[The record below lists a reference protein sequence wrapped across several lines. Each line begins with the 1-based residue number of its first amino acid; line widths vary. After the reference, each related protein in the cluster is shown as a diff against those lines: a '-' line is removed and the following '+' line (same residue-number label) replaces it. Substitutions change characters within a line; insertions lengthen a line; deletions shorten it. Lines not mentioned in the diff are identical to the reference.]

1 MSSLLTTWTTS
12 LHNVASSEIDGVARV
27 YGPRRWWGGPLD
39 VEGLALGSARV
50 AATAV
55 SELTGRTMDI
65 TAERVAASFAS
76 INHLKV
82 NGRRPERFAPM
93 SGFHS
98 TADGWIRLHA
108 NYPHHAKAYKDALG
122 VTTDRAFAAQLATS
136 RAKDIEAYIIA
147 AGGVA
152 AAMRSHQEWL
162 TTPMAGASTSGP
174 WINFM
179 NAPTRHSATASIWRP
194 PDDHSDAPL
203 RDLRVL
209 DFTRVIAGPSAS
221 RLLAALGADVL
232 RVDSPNNP
240 ELLDQYID
248 TGFCKRS
255 AELNL
260 NEPAGL
266 AKVREL
272 LEECHVV
279 LLGYRTGSLDKF
291 GLTPEMLTDAFPT
304 LKIVRFNAWGW
315 SGPWH
320 RTRGFDSIVQAA
332 TGIADI
338 YRNTD
343 GSPGKLPVQ
352 ALDHATGMGV
362 VAAVAML
369 LATEHLSWAQMSL
382 ARTAH
387 ELMCLPVTQR
397 LEAALEVPLRQF
409 QTSPYG
415 SLEHV
420 PPPLLLDG
428 EGVEYAQPP
437 VAYGSSPALWKD

>member
-1 MSSLLTTWTTS
+1 MCTHAVRAEESENTPQQTPPAQGVHHELVTYYLDHQLAQRCFLRDRRRRSGIW
-12 LHNVASSEIDGVARV
+12 ASALVGRSTGC
-27 YGPRRWWGGPLD
+27 RRFG
-39 VEGLALGSARV
+39 LGSARV

-248 TGFCKRS
+248 TGF
-255 AELNL
+255 
-260 NEPAGL
+260 
-266 AKVREL
+266 
-272 LEECHVV
+272 
-279 LLGYRTGSLDKF
+279 
-291 GLTPEMLTDAFPT
+291 
-304 LKIVRFNAWGW
+304 
-315 SGPWH
+315 
-320 RTRGFDSIVQAA
+320 
-332 TGIADI
+332 
-338 YRNTD
+338 
-343 GSPGKLPVQ
+343 
-352 ALDHATGMGV
+352 
-362 VAAVAML
+362 
-369 LATEHLSWAQMSL
+369 
-382 ARTAH
+382 
-387 ELMCLPVTQR
+387 
-397 LEAALEVPLRQF
+397 
-409 QTSPYG
+409 
-415 SLEHV
+415 
-420 PPPLLLDG
+420 
-428 EGVEYAQPP
+428 
-437 VAYGSSPALWKD
+437 